1 MAAASVIR
9 VGSVV
14 RARDALRGES
24 LEQLMD
30 RFVAGDDAAFT
41 RIYERVSPALLGK
54 LQQLSRDPEQARD
67 VVQNTFLKLFR
78 ARDRY
83 VPGAPVLP
91 WISVIAKRS
100 LIDAQ
105 RPHSQRYEVLSNDGQ
120 LPDSADM
127 ALSDFVERQ
136 QLLQALDQL
145 PGQYREAIELTKL
158 TGLSGQEAANRL
170 QTTRAAIKQRV
181 HRGVELLRQLLSAPN
196 GDDAALAF

>member
-1 MAAASVIR
+1 MATH
-9 VGSVV
+9 SVV
-14 RARDALRGES
+14 TARSVLGTRDPLRGES

-54 LQQLSRDPEQARD
+54 LEQHSRDREQARD

-83 VPGAPVLP
+83 QTGAPVLP
-91 WISVIAKRS
+91 WIWVIAKRS
-100 LIDAQ
+100 LIDAK
-105 RPHSQRYEVLSNDGQ
+105 RPQSRRYEVLSSDGH
-120 LPDSADM
+120 LPENADTT
-127 ALSDFVERQ
+127 LSDFAERQ
-136 QLLQALDQL
+136 RLLQALDQL

-170 QTTRAAIKQRV
+170 RTTRAAIKQRV
-181 HRGVELLRQLLSAPN
+181 HRGVELLRHLLSAPN